1 MEIKIQS
8 VKFDADQKLI
18 EFAEKKLSK
27 IERFYDGITSVD
39 VTMSLL
45 SDNQNKNVKVL
56 VGVPGSTVVVERN
69 SKSFEDAINEAA
81 DILKEKLTRLKEKRA
96 E

>member
-1 MEIKIQS
+1 MEIKIQT
-8 VKFDADQKLI
+8 VKFDADKKLI

-27 IERFYDGITSVD
+27 VEKFYEGITSVD

-45 SDNQNKNVKVL
+45 NETQNKNVKVI
-56 VGVPGSTVVVERN
+56 VAIPGSTVVVERN
-69 SKSFEDAINEAA
+69 GKSFEDAINEAA
-81 DILKEKLTRLKEKRA
+81 DITKEKLTRLKEKRN

>member
-8 VKFDADQKLI
+8 VKFDADRKLI
-18 EFAEKKLSK
+18 EFAEKKFSK
-27 IERFYDGITSVD
+27 LERFHDGIVAVD

-45 SDNQNKNVKVL
+45 NDNENKNVKVI
-56 VGVPGSTVVVERN
+56 VSVPGNTAVVER
-69 SKSFEDAINEAA
+69 KGRSFEDAINEAA
-81 DILKEKLTRLKEKRA
+81 DIMKEKLTRLKEKQA

>member
-18 EFAEKKLSK
+18 DFVEKKFSK
-27 IERFYDGITSVD
+27 LERFHDGITSVE
-39 VTMSLL
+39 VVLSLL
-45 SDNQNKNVKVL
+45 NDNLNKNVKL
-56 VGVPGSTVVVERN
+56 IVGVPGNTAVVER
-69 SKSFEDAINEAA
+69 KGKTFEDAVNEAA
-81 DILKEKLTRLKEKRA
+81 DIMKEKLTRIKEKQA